1 MIEVQTELENV
12 SEEARKLIEKAVG
25 AALESG
31 GAHGGVCVLITDAEE
46 IRSLNRNYRKI
57 DRVTDVLTFPAWEG
71 EAILCPKDEYLGDIA
86 ICYERAQ
93 EQAEEYGHSLEREL
107 AFLAVHGALHLLG
120 YDHMTTEDEK
130 KMFSKQEEILRGMGL
145 PREKD
150 ENASGKTEDGEDET

>member
-1 MIEVQTELENV
+1 MIEIQTELENIFA
-12 SEEARKLIEKAVG
+12 SSRELIARAAT

-31 GAHGGVCVLITDAEE
+31 DAHGDVCILITDAEE
-46 IRSLNRNYRKI
+46 IQTLNRNYRKT

-93 EQAEEYGHSLEREL
+93 EQAAEYGHSLEREL

-120 YDHMTTEDEK
+120 YDHMTPVDEK
-130 KMFSKQEEILRGMGL
+130 KMFAKQREILCGLGL
-145 PREKD
+145 PRGEGTGGD
-150 ENASGKTEDGEDET
+150 EE